1 MLARHV
7 LSIAAL
13 PFTVTVLVPWWI
25 ARQEGAS
32 FRVGETPIA
41 IAIQVVGIGVLLIG
55 LTLFVASL
63 RQFIVRGR
71 GTLAPW
77 DPPKHLVVE
86 GPYRY
91 VRNPMISGVL
101 FIVCSEAMVLLSP
114 AHAVWALIFLLA
126 NVTYIPI
133 SEEPG
138 LRQRFGSS
146 YDEYCAN
153 VGRFI
158 PRITPWKSG

>member
-1 MLARHV
+1 MLGRHL
-7 LSIAAL
+7 LSIALL

-25 ARQEGAS
+25 VRQEATA
-32 FRVGETPIA
+32 FRIGEAPIPIA
-41 IAIQVVGIGVLLIG
+41 IQAAGLGALLIG

-77 DPPKHLVVE
+77 DPPKRLVVE

-101 FIVCSEAMVLLSP
+101 FIVSGEAMILLSSGL
-114 AHAVWALIFLLA
+114 AVWALIFLLI

-138 LRQRFGSS
+138 LRQRFGAS

-158 PRITPWKSG
+158 PRVTPWRM

>member
-1 MLARHV
+1 MLARH
-7 LSIAAL
+7 LMSIAAL
-13 PFTVTVLVPWWI
+13 PLTVTVLVPWWI
-25 ARQEGAS
+25 ARQQRVS
-32 FRVGETPIA
+32 FAVGDTLIA
-41 IAIQVVGIGVLLIG
+41 TLTQVIGVGVLLIG

-101 FIVCSEAMVLLSP
+101 FIVCGEAMVLLSP
-114 AHAVWALIFLLA
+114 AHALWALIFFLI
-126 NVTYIPI
+126 NVIYIPL

-138 LRQRFGSS
+138 LRHRFGAS

-158 PRITPWKSG
+158 PRITPWSG

>member
-1 MLARHV
+1 MLARHL
-7 LSIAAL
+7 LSIALL

-25 ARQEGAS
+25 VRQEATA
-32 FRVGETPIA
+32 FRIAEAPIA
-41 IAIQVVGIGVLLIG
+41 IAIQAAGLGALLIG

-101 FIVCSEAMVLLSP
+101 FIVSGEAMILLSS
-114 AHAVWALIFLLA
+114 AHAVWALIFLLI

-138 LRQRFGSS
+138 LRQRFGAS
-146 YDEYCAN
+146 YEEYCAN

-158 PRITPWKSG
+158 PRITPWRM

>member
-1 MLARHV
+1 MLARHL

-13 PFTVTVLVPWWI
+13 PFTVTVLVPWWL
-25 ARQEGAS
+25 AQRDGVS
-32 FRVGETPIA
+32 FRVGHTALEIA
-41 IAIQVVGIGVLLIG
+41 TQVAGCGVLVIG
-55 LTLFVASL
+55 LMLFAASL

-101 FIVCSEAMVLLSP
+101 FIVSGEAMILLSGS
-114 AHAVWALIFLLA
+114 HAVWALIFLIINA
-126 NVTYIPI
+126 IYIPI

-138 LRQRFGSS
+138 LRQRFGAS
-146 YDEYCAN
+146 YDTYCAN
-153 VGRFI
+153 VGRLI
-158 PRITPWKSG
+158 PRITPWSG

>member
-1 MLARHV
+1 MLARHL

-13 PFTVTVLVPWWI
+13 PFTVTVLVPWWL
-25 ARQEGAS
+25 ARQDGVS
-32 FRVGETPIA
+32 VGVGRTA
-41 IAIQVVGIGVLLIG
+41 LAVGTQVVGVGVLLIG

-63 RQFIVRGR
+63 RQFVVRGR

-101 FIVCSEAMVLLSP
+101 FIVTGEAMILLSST
-114 AHAVWALIFLLA
+114 HAVWALIFFFINA
-126 NVTYIPI
+126 TYIPI

-138 LRQRFGSS
+138 LRRRFGAS

-153 VGRFI
+153 VRRFI
-158 PRITPWKSG
+158 PRLTPWSG

>member
-1 MLARHV
+1 MLARHL

-13 PFTVTVLVPWWI
+13 PFTMTVLVPWWI
-25 ARQEGAS
+25 ARQDGVS
-32 FRVGETPIA
+32 FGVGDTPIA
-41 IAIQVVGIGVLLIG
+41 IVIQGAGIGVLLIG

-77 DPPKHLVVE
+77 DPPTHLVVE

-101 FIVCSEAMVLLSP
+101 FIVSGEAMVLLSS
-114 AHAVWALIFLLA
+114 AHGVWALIFFLI

-138 LRQRFGSS
+138 LRQRFGRS

-158 PRITPWKSG
+158 PRLTPWSG